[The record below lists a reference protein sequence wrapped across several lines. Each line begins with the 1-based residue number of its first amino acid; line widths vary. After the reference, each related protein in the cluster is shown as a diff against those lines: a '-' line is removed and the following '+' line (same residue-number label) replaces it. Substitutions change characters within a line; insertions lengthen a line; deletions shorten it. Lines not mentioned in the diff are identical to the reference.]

1 MGQTRK
7 WILWLRQRNQGEERV
22 IGEMCRRA
30 RNQGGECPVELRS
43 WVGLQLM
50 DGLREAD
57 HLPAKRWSDYS
68 VVWGAEGGVEQG
80 EGACLE
86 RPVKMLLQQS

>member
-1 MGQTRK
+1 MKKTVLRKYAQAIVRCGLNVQKGQ
-7 WILWLRQRNQGEERV
+7 ES
-22 IGEMCRRA
+22 
-30 RNQGGECPVELRS
+30 GGECPVELRS

-86 RPVKMLLQQS
+86 RPVKTLL

>member
-1 MGQTRK
+1 MGKCAEGPGIR
-7 WILWLRQRNQGEERV
+7 GRV
-22 IGEMCRRA
+22 SSGAEK
-30 RNQGGECPVELRS
+30 
-43 WVGLQLM
+43 LQLM

>member
-1 MGQTRK
+1 MSSGAEK
-7 WILWLRQRNQGEERV
+7 
-22 IGEMCRRA
+22 
-30 RNQGGECPVELRS
+30 
-43 WVGLQLM
+43 LQLM

>member
-1 MGQTRK
+1 M
-7 WILWLRQRNQGEERV
+7 
-22 IGEMCRRA
+22 
-30 RNQGGECPVELRS
+30 
-43 WVGLQLM
+43 GLQLM

-68 VVWGAEGGVEQG
+68 VVRGAEGGVEQG

-86 RPVKMLLQQS
+86 RPGKMLLQESRQEKRVVAV

>member
-1 MGQTRK
+1 MDPLAEAEKPGR
-7 WILWLRQRNQGEERV
+7 GEGYWGNVQKVQES
-22 IGEMCRRA
+22 
-30 RNQGGECPVELRS
+30 GGECPVELRS